1 MAPISFPTPV
11 VIPNVVPTLGNT
23 VPIYGGQAIENSTEL
38 LMYAALLEENRL
50 AGDAINFG
58 NVILP
63 TIEIN
68 KVPTQSGLLFWRI
81 NAYVQMNPDWAAYPS
96 GKKLW
101 KQVVD
106 RLENNPASTSFNL

>member
-1 MAPISFPTPV
+1 MALLTFPSPV

-23 VPIYGGQAIENSTEL
+23 VPIYGDQGIENSTEL
-38 LMYAALLEENRL
+38 LLYAALLEENRL

-81 NAYVQMNPDWAAYPS
+81 NAFVQMRPNWAAFPN
-96 GKKLW
+96 GEKLW
-101 KQVVD
+101 KQCYD
-106 RLENNPASTSFNL
+106 RLENNPADTSFNL